1 MRHLENIYTDLC
13 SLRYLLANCSLS
25 MSSFTLHIYDMIRL
39 LIDLWLWEPIHHCP
53 LTWWIF
59 VPSFTE
65 IRPLS
70 TEISCHA
77 KHLGV
82 NGQLTI
88 ARGTQ
93 GRTQNFFVGG
103 RICIKLKLYQNQVS
117 NFNDIEQSAA
127 EYGDLTMSQFVHSP
141 PFWIWPIDRKL
152 VFTISR
158 PPETHIA
165 PAPAGQISTQSSN
178 AHLSYL

>member
-13 SLRYLLANCSLS
+13 SLRYLLANCLLS

-93 GRTQNFFVGG
+93 GRTQNFFCW
-103 RICIKLKLYQNQVS
+103 RAYLYQTQTVS
-117 NFNDIEQSAA
+117 KPSIKFQRHRTIRGGVWRFNYVPICALSAIL
-127 EYGDLTMSQFVHSP
+127 DLTH
-141 PFWIWPIDRKL
+141 WP
-152 VFTISR
+152 
-158 PPETHIA
+158 
-165 PAPAGQISTQSSN
+165 
-178 AHLSYL
+178 